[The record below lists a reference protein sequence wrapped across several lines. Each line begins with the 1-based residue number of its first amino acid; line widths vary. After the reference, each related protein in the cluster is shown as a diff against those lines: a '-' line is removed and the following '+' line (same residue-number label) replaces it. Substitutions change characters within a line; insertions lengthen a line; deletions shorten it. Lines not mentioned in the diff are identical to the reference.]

1 MSGGQKAD
9 LAISSGS
16 CTVIWHSP
24 GLQAA
29 HLTSLSHDGTVNT
42 SRWNQN
48 NRVVVTAGAS
58 GQLALNYVTGTVMG
72 LLPPQQDNS
81 LPIVNSVCFS
91 KGSKFL
97 ATGCANSEI
106 KVWNLKR
113 QVCQLQLLRLD
124 PIQLLPAVL
133 HLCCPHI
140 EIQICSLT
148 SEPTCCSSNWTPSW
162 LIQPRLI
169 TLGHFLIWL
178 AGIAASQCAVCRM

>member
-9 LAISSGS
+9 LAISSGT
-16 CTVIWHSP
+16 CTHIWHSP
-24 GLQAA
+24 GLQAS
-29 HLTSLSHDGTVNT
+29 HHTSLSHDGPVNT

-81 LPIVNSVCFS
+81 LPAVNTVCFS

-97 ATGCANSEI
+97 ATGCANGDV

-113 QVCQLQLLRLD
+113 QVLSLD
-124 PIQLLPAVL
+124 LNPL
-133 HLCCPHI
+133 HLVSAVAVGMIMPCCPGNA
-140 EIQICSLT
+140 T
-148 SEPTCCSSNWTPSW
+148 N
-162 LIQPRLI
+162 I
-169 TLGHFLIWL
+169 TLTFHR
-178 AGIAASQCAVCRM
+178 AV